1 MFYERDILEGLTKKT
16 FYDSPRIVLTDLE
29 HSLLAKTNTSLVSS
43 IIYKHVDTAI
53 KCVTSTCVG
62 PHGPGSSRS
71 FLYTEVAE
79 TLVKAN
85 ADPNVQIA
93 QIRTALQ
100 LAEEADY
107 GRGHSEVAKVLYK
120 HGARV
125 AIRYVSKN
133 NLQDM
138 VTDLISNDHNLEECD
153 EALVRAGEE
162 GHRDREVVGVLMA
175 GVIAAGKDVNSCLQ
189 SSGGKTLLMYA
200 SKVGHEG
207 FVCALIEKGA
217 SLDSVDTS
225 GRPDLQ
231 PVVEPTPDGSR
242 GHIEVVGVMIAAAL
256 AAGQDVN
263 TCLGSKER
271 PSWHTRLNLK
281 P

>member
-1 MFYERDILEGLTKKT
+1 
-16 FYDSPRIVLTDLE
+16 
-29 HSLLAKTNTSLVSS
+29 
-43 IIYKHVDTAI
+43 
-53 KCVTSTCVG
+53 
-62 PHGPGSSRS
+62 
-71 FLYTEVAE
+71 
-79 TLVKAN
+79 
-85 ADPNVQIA
+85 
-93 QIRTALQ
+93 
-100 LAEEADY
+100 
-107 GRGHSEVAKVLYK
+107 
-120 HGARV
+120 
-125 AIRYVSKN
+125 
-133 NLQDM
+133 
-138 VTDLISNDHNLEECD
+138 
-153 EALVRAGEE
+153 
-162 GHRDREVVGVLMA
+162 
-175 GVIAAGKDVNSCLQ
+175 
-189 SSGGKTLLMYA
+189 MYA